1 MGTSLMLRP
10 MLIRVLTFA
19 RAFLLVPVQAL
30 AQGLPH
36 FLRALECPRP
46 GLGRIEFPDP
56 LPLLLPL
63 VRLTPCVRWPNALS
77 QRFSCHTRTTR
88 TRVSPGIVETW
99 TQACKARNGKTRPLA
114 LTVVPRPQPQPTGR
128 CWGLIPTT
136 RPTLELLLAPLLHRP
151 TISSGVLTR

>member
-36 FLRALECPRP
+36 FLRALKCPRP

-63 VRLTPCVRWPNALS
+63 VGLTPCVRWPNALY
-77 QRFSCHTRTTR
+77 QRLSCQTRTTR
-88 TRVSPGIVETW
+88 TRVEPGIVETW
-99 TQACKARNGKTRPLA
+99 MLACKARNGRTRPHA
-114 LTVVPRPQPQPTGR
+114 LTVLARPKPRPTGR
-128 CWGLIPTT
+128 C
-136 RPTLELLLAPLLHRP
+136 
-151 TISSGVLTR
+151 